1 MALDPFANAN
11 PKRRALLRWRLP
23 HLDWVGLL
31 CAAALLALGV
41 LFVRSACSIRTGAVR
56 FLWKKT
62 LLRWIPLGLTA
73 GVALARHDYRK
84 WTDLSWIAY
93 PVSLLLLSLV
103 LVPWFGETQGMGA
116 RRWLFGFF
124 QPAEAAKVVLVPTL
138 AFVLTGSNI
147 PGEKGRFW
155 AALALAAAPAALIV
169 AEPDL
174 GTALPVVAAAVAMI
188 FVSGVAKKT
197 LLALCVTAVLAVSA
211 VAAAILVPERL
222 PPERRAKVEAVTN
235 RFLFGHWKSRILVF
249 AHPDRDPLGAGWN
262 RRQSEIA
269 VGSGGERGK
278 GYMKGTQNILGYL
291 PASVSSSD
299 FIFSVIAEE
308 TGFAGS
314 ALLLLLYAGLFG
326 GIAATGFRARDATGR
341 LICTGVLAMLSV
353 HVFVN
358 VGMTIGVT
366 PVTGIPLPLVSYGG
380 TFTISTLALLG
391 MTQSVAIHGRRSE
404 RGEISLSTAP
414 PKW

>member
-11 PKRRALLRWRLP
+11 AKPRATARWRP
-23 HLDWVGLL
+23 PRLDWTGLL
-31 CAAALLALGV
+31 CAAALLVVGV

-56 FLWKKT
+56 LLWKKT
-62 LLRWIPLGLTA
+62 LLRWIPLGMLA
-73 GVALARHDYRK
+73 GIALARRDYRK
-84 WTDLSWIAY
+84 WTDLSWVAY

-103 LVPWFGETQGMGA
+103 LLPGFGETQGMGA

-138 AFVLTGSNI
+138 AFVLAGSNI
-147 PGEKGRFW
+147 PSERGRFW

-174 GTALPVVAAAVAMI
+174 GTAMPVVAAAAAMI
-188 FVSGVAKKT
+188 FVSGVEKRT
-197 LLALCVTAVLAVSA
+197 FLALCLTAALAASA
-211 VAAAILVPERL
+211 VAAAILLPEKL
-222 PPERRAKVEAVTN
+222 PPEKRAKVEAVTD
-235 RFLFGHWKSRILVF
+235 RFLFGHWKDRVLVF
-249 AHPDRDPLGAGWN
+249 AHPERDPLGAGWN

-314 ALLLLLYAGLFG
+314 AALLLLYAGLFG
-326 GIAATGFRARDATGR
+326 GIAVTGLRARDETGR
-341 LICTGVLAMLSV
+341 LICTGVLAMLAV

-358 VGMTIGVT
+358 IGMTIGVT

-391 MTQSVAIHGRRSE
+391 MTQSVAIHGRGAG
-404 RGEISLSTAP
+404 RGEISLSSAQS
-414 PKW
+414 KW